1 MKLLIIDDDA
11 ISRAALIDIV
21 GPQPELEVREA
32 GNGVEAL
39 AELRTGYRPDLCLL
53 DLQMPDMGGLELLQR
68 MRGQGEY
75 KNLRV
80 VVTSATRDRKTIEA
94 LAKLQISGYLLKP
107 FDRVKTLMA
116 LQQRAPAATTTTK
129 PQGRPPKLSL
139 LAVDDD
145 PVVRTVIAE
154 HVLRTDDWDLQL
166 AADGD
171 EAFELLYAG
180 LRPDLIITD
189 LSMPKSDG
197 VAFISRIRKDRN
209 FTSMNVAV
217 ISGDQNEAKVA
228 ELAQLNVLAW
238 MSKPVESGKMDA
250 LFNQVRRL
258 PG

>member
-1 MKLLIIDDDA
+1 MKFLIIDDDPV
-11 ISRAALIDIV
+11 SRAALMDII
-21 GPQPELEVREA
+21 GPLPELEVREA

-39 AELRTGYRPDLCLL
+39 AELRAGYKPDLCLL

-68 MRGQGEY
+68 MRGNNEY
-75 KNLRV
+75 RNLRV
-80 VVTSATRDRKTIEA
+80 VVTSSTRDRKTIEA

-107 FDRVKTLMA
+107 FDRVKTLVA
-116 LQQRAPAATTTTK
+116 LQPPAHTATAATKLQGK
-129 PQGRPPKLSL
+129 PAKLSL

-189 LSMPKSDG
+189 LTMPKSDG
-197 VAFISRIRKDRN
+197 VAFINRIRKDRN
-209 FTSMNVAV
+209 FTNMNVAV
-217 ISGDQNEAKVA
+217 ISGDQNEARVA
-228 ELAQLNVLAW
+228 ELAQLNVFSW
-238 MSKPVESGKMDA
+238 MRKPVEAGKMDA